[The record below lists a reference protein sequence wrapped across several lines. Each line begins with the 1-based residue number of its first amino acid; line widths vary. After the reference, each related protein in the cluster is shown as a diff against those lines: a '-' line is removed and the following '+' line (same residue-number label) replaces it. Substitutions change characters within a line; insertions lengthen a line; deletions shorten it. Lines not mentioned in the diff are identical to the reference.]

1 MKKTIP
7 AVLAALVITMLVAGG
22 MFAVGG
28 QALFGSVSAA
38 SEVTAMPVQVQTT
51 DQTTLA
57 LQDQLAVYQARDAQY
72 QEQLNLASQNIT
84 QANEQI
90 ELANQQIQQY
100 QTLLTDL
107 QNRGLITIAEDGTIS
122 VVEQAFIPGGHPEG
136 GHH

>member
-1 MKKTIP
+1 MKKTVP

-28 QALFGSVSAA
+28 QALLGSVSVA
-38 SEVTAMPVQVQTT
+38 SEVTAMPVQAQTT

-57 LQDQLAVYQARDAQY
+57 LQNQLAVYQARDAQY

-107 QNRGLITIAEDGTIS
+107 QNRGVITIAEDGTIS

>member
-28 QALFGSVSAA
+28 QALLGSVSVA
-38 SEVTAMPVQVQTT
+38 SEVTAMPVQAQTT

-57 LQDQLAVYQARDAQY
+57 LQNQLAVYQARDAQY

-90 ELANQQIQQY
+90 ELATQQIQQY